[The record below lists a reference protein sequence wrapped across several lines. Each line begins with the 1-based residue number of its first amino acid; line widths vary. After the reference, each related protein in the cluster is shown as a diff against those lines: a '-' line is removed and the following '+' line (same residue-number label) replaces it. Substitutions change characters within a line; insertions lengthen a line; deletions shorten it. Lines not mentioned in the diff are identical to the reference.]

1 MDQQIARLN
10 VHWMTVTG
18 SKVLKPKQIL
28 GEPDALRS
36 LHRAICH
43 VLLHAREALLLK
55 LRFLLELCQ
64 QLHDRQSVSL
74 HQIETDMERS
84 TREGVALDGVG
95 EGDTRRTNFLGGSSG
110 KVREQEQEG
119 QGLQEPG
126 DEGVPDIFPG

>member
-1 MDQQIARLN
+1 
-10 VHWMTVTG
+10 MTRCFNTALL
-18 SKVLKPKQIL
+18 STYIL

-36 LHRAICH
+36 LHRVICH
-43 VLLHAREALLLK
+43 VRLHAREALLLK

-64 QLHDRQSVSL
+64 QLHEWQSVSL
-74 HQIETDMERS
+74 HQTETDMERG

-95 EGDTRRTNFLGGSSG
+95 EVDQRRTSFLGGSSG
-110 KVREQEQEG
+110 EVREQEQEG